1 MAHGP
6 LLEEDPK
13 SALTLLKDY
22 LVHIH
27 VGNCVKVV
35 GNPAYRHKH
44 PRFGV
49 DGGMHDVSDLTR
61 FLKILFDIDYLGKK
75 TRQNEKLPIVGFEV
89 KPLPNESSEAST
101 KRV

>member
-1 MAHGP
+1 
-6 LLEEDPK
+6 
-13 SALTLLKDY
+13 
-22 LVHIH
+22 
-27 VGNCVKVV
+27 
-35 GNPAYRHKH
+35 
-44 PRFGV
+44 
-49 DGGMHDVSDLTR
+49 MHDVSDLTR